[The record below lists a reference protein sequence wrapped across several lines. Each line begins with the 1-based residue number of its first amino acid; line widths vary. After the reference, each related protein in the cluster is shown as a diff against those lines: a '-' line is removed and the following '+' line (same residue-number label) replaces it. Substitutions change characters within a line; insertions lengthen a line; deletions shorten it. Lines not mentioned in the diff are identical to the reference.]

1 MTREET
7 LAIMSVLKAAYPS
20 FYKDMKRSE
29 AESVVN
35 LWTSMFS
42 DEPAELVAAAVKAH
56 IATDDKGFPP
66 HIGAIKAAI
75 TKIREPEEM
84 TELEAW
90 ALVEKACRDGK
101 YGSVEAFNALPEICR
116 RLVGSPN
123 QIREWAQMDAEVVSS
138 VIASNFQ
145 RSYRARAKYEREQM
159 ALPAD
164 VKALMAKIAVGT
176 AMPELPTTDEAEFE
190 ALREQQLRLLE
201 ESLSSA
207 ERRDCGNG

>member
-29 AESVVN
+29 ADRIVN
-35 LWTSMFS
+35 LWAAMFA
-42 DEPAELVAAAVKAH
+42 DEPADLVALAVKRY

-66 HIGAIKAAI
+66 HIGAIKIAI
-75 TKIREPEEM
+75 VKLKQPEEM

-90 ALVEKACRDGK
+90 YLVSRAIRNGIHGAKEEFEK
-101 YGSVEAFNALPEICR
+101 LPEIIR
-116 RLVGSPN
+116 RLVCSPD
-123 QIREWAQMDAEVVSS
+123 QLREWAMMDADAVNS

-145 RSYRARAKYEREQM
+145 RSYKARAKSEREQL

-164 VKALMAKIAVGT
+164 VRHAVERLASGMSMDAL
-176 AMPELPTTDEAEFE
+176 PEFRKE
-190 ALREQQLRLLE
+190 E
-201 ESLSSA
+201 ESTI
-207 ERRDCGNG
+207 E